1 MFMHQCAQPTN
12 FVAERPCH
20 LVTACLRDCGC
31 RRFYAALVLAELMRS
46 DEEPRQVAAAFKLPQ
61 GQVEAM
67 QDKAGAR
74 SLHGWASGFH

>member
-1 MFMHQCAQPTN
+1 MS
-12 FVAERPCH
+12 V
-20 LVTACLRDCGC
+20 CGC

-67 QDKAGAR
+67 QDKAGDR
-74 SLHGWASGFH
+74 GLI